1 MTYLQHLPMPP
12 TMRHARC
19 TTPSIRHPAW
29 VATPG
34 ALAAA
39 LLFAL
44 TTSAALGQTAAAE
57 EGQTLSTVTVKASAD
72 ASAQGLSPA
81 YAGGQ
86 VARGGR
92 AGVLGTRDAMET
104 PFSISSY
111 TNELIQDRHARSVGD
126 VLQND
131 PTVRVAR
138 GFGNFQEAY
147 FIRGF
152 ILDSDDTAYN
162 GLYSLLPRQYI
173 ATELFERVEVLRGA
187 SGFLSGASP
196 GGGGIG
202 GSINLLPKRAP
213 NEPLNRVTFGVGS
226 GGQTQVAADI
236 ARRFGP
242 DGSTGIRVNAAS
254 HQGGTAVDDEDARLG
269 LLAVGLDWRS
279 RDVRLSGDIGWQ
291 DHKLQRTRTNVT
303 LGPTVTSVPAAPD
316 NQTNFAQPWS
326 YSNER
331 DTFGTLRGEWDISAS
346 VTAWAA
352 AGARRS
358 EEANSLANLTV
369 SNASTGAATT
379 YRFDNTRKDSVNTG
393 ELGLRGKLQTGSV
406 GHEWVAVASAFNAE
420 KKNAYAM
427 DYANTQAT
435 NLYGPVTSNLPAFS
449 ANAFRGGDLANPL
462 RTGTTRLTSFAV
474 GDTLALMDQR
484 LLLTAGLR
492 HQKIDIGNYA
502 YGTAA
507 LADRYEQSRT
517 SPLLAGVF
525 KLDKRVS
532 LYANYVEGLSQGQ
545 TAPSTA
551 ANRGEMLKPYVAK
564 QKEVGVKVDAGRVGG
579 SLAFFSTDKPRAYL
593 DSNNV
598 FGTNGKDRHQGL
610 ELAVQGEAAKGL
622 RLLGGLTWLRAQQ
635 QATGSAAT
643 DGKRVIG
650 VPQLQANLGAEWDV
664 PGVPGLALDGRVV
677 HTGTSYAN
685 ATNTLRV
692 PGWSRLDVGARY
704 LTEVQGRLVTLR
716 ARIDNL
722 TNRSYWA
729 SAGGYPGQGY
739 LVVGAPRTLSI
750 SASVDF

>member
-1 MTYLQHLPMPP
+1 
-12 TMRHARC
+12 MRNPHSPRRPAL
-19 TTPSIRHPAW
+19 TPA
-29 VATPG
+29 

-39 LLFAL
+39 LLFTLGAPAAWAQA
-44 TTSAALGQTAAAE
+44 TTSATEPDGK
-57 EGQTLSTVTVKASAD
+57 TLSTVTVNASAD

-81 YAGGQ
+81 YPGGQ

-92 AGVLGTRDAMET
+92 AGILGTKDAMDT
-104 PFSISSY
+104 PFSITSY

-138 GFGNFQEAY
+138 GFGNFQEAF

-187 SGFLSGASP
+187 SAFLNGASP
-196 GGGGIG
+196 NGGGLG

-213 NEPLNRVTFGVGS
+213 NEPLNRVTFGVAS

-242 DGSTGIRVNAAS
+242 DGNTGIRVNAAARN
-254 HQGGTAVDDEDARLG
+254 GGTAVDHEDVQLG

-291 DHKLQRTRTNVT
+291 DHKLKNTRTNVT
-303 LGPTVTSVPAAPD
+303 LGSAVTTVPSVPD

-331 DTFGTLRGEWDISAS
+331 DVFGTLRGEWDLSPS
-346 VTAWAA
+346 TTAWAA
-352 AGARRS
+352 AGARRG

-369 SNASTGAATT
+369 TNAAGGAATT

-406 GHEWVAVASAFNAE
+406 GHEWVAVASHYDFE

-427 DYANTQAT
+427 DWRNTHAT
-435 NLYGPVTSNLPAFS
+435 NLYNPIATSLPGFS
-449 ANAFRGGDLANPL
+449 ANTLFGGDLANPL
-462 RTGTTRLTSFAV
+462 RTGSTRLTSFAL
-474 GDTLALMDQR
+474 GDTMAFMDNR
-484 LLLTAGLR
+484 LLFTVGLR
-492 HQKIDIGNYA
+492 HQKMEIANYD
-502 YGTAA
+502 YGTG
-507 LADRYEQSRT
+507 LQTDRYDQSRT
-517 SPLLAGVF
+517 SPLLAAVYKVNKGLSV
-525 KLDKRVS
+525 
-532 LYANYVEGLSQGQ
+532 YANYVEGLSQGQ

-551 ANRGEMLKPYVAK
+551 TNRGEMLAPYVSK
-564 QKEVGVKVDAGRVGG
+564 QKEVGIKFDAGRVGG
-579 SLAFFSTDKPRAYL
+579 SVALFSTTKPRAFL
-593 DSNNV
+593 NAANLFS
-598 FGTNGKDRHQGL
+598 TSGKDRHQGI
-610 ELAVQGEAAKGL
+610 ELAVQGEATQGL
-622 RLLGGLTWLRAQQ
+622 RLLGGLTWLDAKQLT
-635 QATGSAAT
+635 TGAAAT
-643 DGKRVIG
+643 DGQRVIG
-650 VPQLQANLGAEWDV
+650 VPKLQANLGAEWDV
-664 PGVPGLALDGRVV
+664 PGVPGLAVDGRWV
-677 HTGTSYAN
+677 HTGASYAN

-692 PGWSRLDVGARY
+692 PGWNRLDVGARY
-704 LTEVQGRLVTLR
+704 MTEVQGKLVTLR

-722 TNRSYWA
+722 TNRNHWA
-729 SAGGYPGQGY
+729 SVGGYPGSGY
-739 LVVGAPRTLSI
+739 LVVGAPRTLSL
-750 SASVDF
+750 SVSVDF

>member
-1 MTYLQHLPMPP
+1 
-12 TMRHARC
+12 MRNPHSPRRPAL
-19 TTPSIRHPAW
+19 TPA
-29 VATPG
+29 

-39 LLFAL
+39 LLFTLGAP
-44 TTSAALGQTAAAE
+44 AAWAQATASGTE
-57 EGQTLSTVTVKASAD
+57 PDGKTLSTVTVNASAD

-81 YAGGQ
+81 YPGGQ

-92 AGVLGTRDAMET
+92 AGILGTKDAMDT
-104 PFSISSY
+104 PFSITSY

-138 GFGNFQEAY
+138 GFGNFQEAF

-187 SGFLSGASP
+187 SAFLNGASP
-196 GGGGIG
+196 NGGGLG

-213 NEPLNRVTFGVGS
+213 NEPLNRVTFGVAS

-242 DGSTGIRVNAAS
+242 DGNTGIRVNAAARN
-254 HQGGTAVDDEDARLG
+254 GGTAVDHEDVQLG

-291 DHKLQRTRTNVT
+291 DHKLKNTRTNVT
-303 LGPTVTSVPAAPD
+303 LGSAVTTVPSVPD

-331 DTFGTLRGEWDISAS
+331 DVFGTLRGEWDLSPS
-346 VTAWAA
+346 TTAWAA
-352 AGARRS
+352 AGARRG

-369 SNASTGAATT
+369 TNAASGAATT

-406 GHEWVAVASAFNAE
+406 GHEWVAVASHYDFE

-427 DYANTQAT
+427 DWRNTHAT
-435 NLYGPVTSNLPAFS
+435 NLYNPIATNLPGFS
-449 ANAFRGGDLANPL
+449 ANTLFGGDLANPL
-462 RTGTTRLTSFAV
+462 RTGSTRLSSFAL
-474 GDTLALMDQR
+474 GDTMAFMDNR
-484 LLLTAGLR
+484 LLFTVGLR
-492 HQKIDIGNYA
+492 HQKMEIANYD
-502 YGTAA
+502 YGTG
-507 LADRYEQSRT
+507 LQTDRYDQSRT
-517 SPLLAGVF
+517 SPLLAAVYKVNKGLSV
-525 KLDKRVS
+525 
-532 LYANYVEGLSQGQ
+532 YANYVEGLSQGQ

-551 ANRGEMLKPYVAK
+551 TNRGEMLAPYVSK
-564 QKEVGVKVDAGRVGG
+564 QKEVGIKFDAGRVGG
-579 SLAFFSTDKPRAYL
+579 SVALFSTTKPRAFL
-593 DSNNV
+593 NAANLFS
-598 FGTNGKDRHQGL
+598 TSGKDRHQGI
-610 ELAVQGEAAKGL
+610 ELAVQGEATKGL
-622 RLLGGLTWLRAQQ
+622 RLLGGLTWLDAKQLT
-635 QATGSAAT
+635 TGAAAT
-643 DGKRVIG
+643 DGQRVIG
-650 VPQLQANLGAEWDV
+650 VPKLQANLGAEWDV
-664 PGVPGLALDGRVV
+664 PGVPGLAVDGRWV
-677 HTGTSYAN
+677 HTGASYAN

-692 PGWSRLDVGARY
+692 PGWNRLDVGARY
-704 LTEVQGRLVTLR
+704 MTEVQGKLVTLR

-722 TNRSYWA
+722 TNRNYWA
-729 SAGGYPGQGY
+729 SVGGYPGSGY
-739 LVVGAPRTLSI
+739 LVVGAPRTLSL
-750 SASVDF
+750 SVSVDF

>member
-1 MTYLQHLPMPP
+1 
-12 TMRHARC
+12 MRNSHSPRRPAL
-19 TTPSIRHPAW
+19 TPA
-29 VATPG
+29 

-39 LLFAL
+39 LLFTLGAP
-44 TTSAALGQTAAAE
+44 AAWAQATASGTE
-57 EGQTLSTVTVKASAD
+57 PDGKTLSTVTVNASAD

-81 YAGGQ
+81 YPGGQ

-92 AGVLGTRDAMET
+92 AGILGTKDAMDT
-104 PFSISSY
+104 PFSITSY

-138 GFGNFQEAY
+138 GFGNFQEAF

-187 SGFLSGASP
+187 SAFLNGASP
-196 GGGGIG
+196 NGGGLG

-213 NEPLNRVTFGVGS
+213 NEPLNRVTFGVAS

-242 DGSTGIRVNAAS
+242 DGNTGIRVNAAGRN
-254 HQGGTAVDDEDARLG
+254 GGTAVDHEDVQLG

-291 DHKLQRTRTNVT
+291 DHKLKNTRTNVT
-303 LGPTVTSVPAAPD
+303 LGSAVTTVPSVPD

-331 DTFGTLRGEWDISAS
+331 DVFGTLRGEWDLSPS
-346 VTAWAA
+346 TTAWAA
-352 AGARRS
+352 AGARRG

-369 SNASTGAATT
+369 TNAASGAATT

-406 GHEWVAVASAFNAE
+406 GHEWVAVASHYVFE

-427 DYANTQAT
+427 DWRNTHAT
-435 NLYGPVTSNLPAFS
+435 NLYNPIATNLPGFS
-449 ANAFRGGDLANPL
+449 ANTLFGGDLANPL
-462 RTGTTRLTSFAV
+462 RTGSTRLSSFAL
-474 GDTLALMDQR
+474 GDTMAFMDNR
-484 LLLTAGLR
+484 LLFTVGLR
-492 HQKIDIGNYA
+492 HQKMEIANYD
-502 YGTAA
+502 YGTG
-507 LADRYEQSRT
+507 LQTDRYDQSRT
-517 SPLLAGVF
+517 SPLLAAVYKVNKGLSV
-525 KLDKRVS
+525 
-532 LYANYVEGLSQGQ
+532 YANYVEGLSQGQ

-551 ANRGEMLKPYVAK
+551 TNRGEMLAPYVSK
-564 QKEVGVKVDAGRVGG
+564 QKEVGIKFDAGRVGG
-579 SLAFFSTDKPRAYL
+579 SVALFSTTKPRAFL
-593 DSNNV
+593 NTANLFS
-598 FGTNGKDRHQGL
+598 TSGKDRHQGI
-610 ELAVQGEAAKGL
+610 ELAVQGEATKGL
-622 RLLGGLTWLRAQQ
+622 RLLGGLTWLDAKQLT
-635 QATGSAAT
+635 TGAAAT
-643 DGKRVIG
+643 DGQRVIG
-650 VPQLQANLGAEWDV
+650 VPKLQANLGAEWDV
-664 PGVPGLALDGRVV
+664 PGVPGLAVDGRWV
-677 HTGTSYAN
+677 HTGASYAN

-692 PGWSRLDVGARY
+692 PGWNRLDVGARY
-704 LTEVQGRLVTLR
+704 MTEVQGKLVTLR

-722 TNRSYWA
+722 TNRNYWA
-729 SAGGYPGQGY
+729 SVGGYPGSGY
-739 LVVGAPRTLSI
+739 LVVGAPRTLSL
-750 SASVDF
+750 SVSVDF

>member
-1 MTYLQHLPMPP
+1 
-12 TMRHARC
+12 MRNSHSPRRPAL
-19 TTPSIRHPAW
+19 TPA
-29 VATPG
+29 

-39 LLFAL
+39 LLFTLGAP
-44 TTSAALGQTAAAE
+44 AAWAQATASGTE
-57 EGQTLSTVTVKASAD
+57 PDGKTLSTVTVNASAD

-81 YAGGQ
+81 YPGGQ

-92 AGVLGTRDAMET
+92 AGILGTKDAMDT
-104 PFSISSY
+104 PFSITSY

-138 GFGNFQEAY
+138 GFGNFQEAF

-187 SGFLSGASP
+187 SAFLNGASP
-196 GGGGIG
+196 NGGGLG

-213 NEPLNRVTFGVGS
+213 NEPLNRVTFGVAS

-242 DGSTGIRVNAAS
+242 DGNTGIRVNAAGRN
-254 HQGGTAVDDEDARLG
+254 GGTAVDHEDVQLG

-291 DHKLQRTRTNVT
+291 DHKLKNTRTNVT
-303 LGPTVTSVPAAPD
+303 LGSAVTTVPSVPD

-331 DTFGTLRGEWDISAS
+331 DVFGTLRGEWDLSPS
-346 VTAWAA
+346 TTAWAA
-352 AGARRS
+352 AGARRG

-369 SNASTGAATT
+369 TNAASGAATT

-406 GHEWVAVASAFNAE
+406 GHEWVAVASHYDFE

-427 DYANTQAT
+427 DWRNTHAT
-435 NLYGPVTSNLPAFS
+435 NLYNPIATNLPGFS
-449 ANAFRGGDLANPL
+449 ANTLFGGDLANPL
-462 RTGTTRLTSFAV
+462 RTGSTRLSSFAL
-474 GDTLALMDQR
+474 GDTMAFMDNR
-484 LLLTAGLR
+484 LLFTVGLR
-492 HQKIDIGNYA
+492 HQKMEIANYD
-502 YGTAA
+502 YGTG
-507 LADRYEQSRT
+507 LQTDRYDQSRT
-517 SPLLAGVF
+517 SPLLAAVYKVNKGLSV
-525 KLDKRVS
+525 
-532 LYANYVEGLSQGQ
+532 YANYVEGLSQGQ

-551 ANRGEMLKPYVAK
+551 TNRGEMLAPYVSK
-564 QKEVGVKVDAGRVGG
+564 QKEVGIKFDAGRVGG
-579 SLAFFSTDKPRAYL
+579 SVALFSTTKPRAFL
-593 DSNNV
+593 NTANLFS
-598 FGTNGKDRHQGL
+598 TSGKDRHQGI
-610 ELAVQGEAAKGL
+610 ELAVQGEATKGL
-622 RLLGGLTWLRAQQ
+622 RLLGGLTWLDAKQLT
-635 QATGSAAT
+635 TGAAAT
-643 DGKRVIG
+643 DGQRVIG
-650 VPQLQANLGAEWDV
+650 VPKLQANLGAEWDV
-664 PGVPGLALDGRVV
+664 PGVPGLAVDGRWA
-677 HTGTSYAN
+677 HTGASYAN

-692 PGWSRLDVGARY
+692 PGWNRLDVGARY
-704 LTEVQGRLVTLR
+704 MTEVQGKLVTLR

-722 TNRSYWA
+722 TNRNYWA
-729 SAGGYPGQGY
+729 SVGGYPGSGY
-739 LVVGAPRTLSI
+739 LVVGAPRTLSL
-750 SASVDF
+750 SVSVDF

>member
-1 MTYLQHLPMPP
+1 MRNSHSPRRP
-12 TMRHARC
+12 TL
-19 TTPSIRHPAW
+19 TPA
-29 VATPG
+29 

-39 LLFAL
+39 LLFTLGAP
-44 TTSAALGQTAAAE
+44 AAWAQATASGTE
-57 EGQTLSTVTVKASAD
+57 PDGKTLSTVTVNASAD

-81 YAGGQ
+81 YPGGQ

-92 AGVLGTRDAMET
+92 AGILGTKDAMDT
-104 PFSISSY
+104 PFSITSY

-138 GFGNFQEAY
+138 GFGNFQEAF

-187 SGFLSGASP
+187 SAFLNGASP
-196 GGGGIG
+196 NGGGLG

-213 NEPLNRVTFGVGS
+213 NEPLSRVTFGVAS

-242 DGSTGIRVNAAS
+242 DGNTGIRVNAAGRN
-254 HQGGTAVDDEDARLG
+254 GGTAVDHEDVQLG

-291 DHKLQRTRTNVT
+291 DHKLKNTRTNVT
-303 LGPTVTSVPAAPD
+303 LGSAVTTVPSVPD

-331 DTFGTLRGEWDISAS
+331 DVFGTLRGEWDLSPS
-346 VTAWAA
+346 TTAWAA
-352 AGARRS
+352 AGARRG

-369 SNASTGAATT
+369 TNAASGAATT

-406 GHEWVAVASAFNAE
+406 GHEWVAVASHYDFE

-427 DYANTQAT
+427 DWRNTHAT
-435 NLYGPVTSNLPAFS
+435 NLYNPIATNLPGFS
-449 ANAFRGGDLANPL
+449 ANTLFGGDLANPL
-462 RTGTTRLTSFAV
+462 RTGSTRLSSFAL
-474 GDTLALMDQR
+474 GDTMAFMDNR
-484 LLLTAGLR
+484 MLFTVGLR
-492 HQKIDIGNYA
+492 HQKMEIANYD
-502 YGTAA
+502 YGTG
-507 LADRYEQSRT
+507 LQTDRYDQSRT
-517 SPLLAGVF
+517 SPLLAAVYKVNKGLSV
-525 KLDKRVS
+525 
-532 LYANYVEGLSQGQ
+532 YANYVEGLSQGQ

-551 ANRGEMLKPYVAK
+551 TNRGEMLAPYVSK
-564 QKEVGVKVDAGRVGG
+564 QKEVGVKFDAGRVGG
-579 SLAFFSTDKPRAYL
+579 SVALFSTTKPRAFL
-593 DSNNV
+593 NTANLFS
-598 FGTNGKDRHQGL
+598 TSGKDRHQGV
-610 ELAVQGEAAKGL
+610 ELAVQGEATKGL
-622 RLLGGLTWLRAQQ
+622 RLLGGLTWLDAKQLT
-635 QATGSAAT
+635 TGAAAT
-643 DGKRVIG
+643 DGQRVIG
-650 VPQLQANLGAEWDV
+650 VPKLQANLGAEWDV
-664 PGVPGLALDGRVV
+664 PGVPGLAVDGRWV
-677 HTGTSYAN
+677 HTGASYAN

-692 PGWSRLDVGARY
+692 PGWNRLDVGARY
-704 LTEVQGRLVTLR
+704 MTEVQGKLVTLR

-722 TNRSYWA
+722 TNRNYWA
-729 SAGGYPGQGY
+729 SVGGYPGSGY
-739 LVVGAPRTLSI
+739 LVVGAPRTLSL
-750 SASVDF
+750 SVSVDF

>member
-1 MTYLQHLPMPP
+1 MRNSHSPRRP
-12 TMRHARC
+12 TL
-19 TTPSIRHPAW
+19 TPA
-29 VATPG
+29 

-39 LLFAL
+39 LLFTL
-44 TTSAALGQTAAAE
+44 AAPAAWAQATASGTE
-57 EGQTLSTVTVKASAD
+57 PDGKTLSTVTVNASAD

-81 YAGGQ
+81 YPGGQ

-92 AGVLGTRDAMET
+92 AGILGTKDAMDT
-104 PFSISSY
+104 PFSITSY

-138 GFGNFQEAY
+138 GFGNFQEAF

-187 SGFLSGASP
+187 SAFLNGASP
-196 GGGGIG
+196 NGGGLG

-213 NEPLNRVTFGVGS
+213 NEPLNRVTFGVAS

-242 DGSTGIRVNAAS
+242 DGNTGIRVNAAARN
-254 HQGGTAVDDEDARLG
+254 GGTSVDHEDVQLG

-291 DHKLQRTRTNVT
+291 DHKLKNTRTNVT
-303 LGPTVTSVPAAPD
+303 LGSAVTTVPSVPD

-331 DTFGTLRGEWDISAS
+331 DVFGTLRGEWDLSPS
-346 VTAWAA
+346 TTAWAA
-352 AGARRS
+352 AGARRG

-369 SNASTGAATT
+369 TNAASGAATT

-406 GHEWVAVASAFNAE
+406 GHEWVAVASHYDFE

-427 DYANTQAT
+427 DWRNTHAT
-435 NLYGPVTSNLPAFS
+435 NLYNPIATNLPGFS
-449 ANAFRGGDLANPL
+449 ANTLFGGDLANPL
-462 RTGTTRLTSFAV
+462 RTGSTRLSSFAL
-474 GDTLALMDQR
+474 GDTMAFMDNR
-484 LLLTAGLR
+484 LLFTVGLR
-492 HQKIDIGNYA
+492 HQKMEIANYD
-502 YGTAA
+502 YGTG
-507 LADRYEQSRT
+507 LQTDRYDQSRT
-517 SPLLAGVF
+517 SPLLAAVYKVNKGLSV
-525 KLDKRVS
+525 
-532 LYANYVEGLSQGQ
+532 YANYVEGLSQGQ

-551 ANRGEMLKPYVAK
+551 TNRGEMLAPYVSK
-564 QKEVGVKVDAGRVGG
+564 QKEVGIKFDAGRVGG
-579 SLAFFSTDKPRAYL
+579 SVALFSTTKPRAFL
-593 DSNNV
+593 NTANLFS
-598 FGTNGKDRHQGL
+598 TSGKDSHQGI
-610 ELAVQGEAAKGL
+610 ELAVQGEATKGL
-622 RLLGGLTWLRAQQ
+622 RLLGGLTWLDAKQLT
-635 QATGSAAT
+635 TGAAAT
-643 DGKRVIG
+643 DGQRVIG
-650 VPQLQANLGAEWDV
+650 VPKLQANLGAEWDV
-664 PGVPGLALDGRVV
+664 PGVPGLAVDGRWV
-677 HTGTSYAN
+677 HTGASYAN

-692 PGWSRLDVGARY
+692 PGWNRLDVGARY
-704 LTEVQGRLVTLR
+704 MTEVQGKLVTLR

-722 TNRSYWA
+722 TNRNYWA
-729 SAGGYPGQGY
+729 SVGGYPGSGY
-739 LVVGAPRTLSI
+739 LVVGAPRTLSL
-750 SASVDF
+750 SVSVDF

>member
-1 MTYLQHLPMPP
+1 
-12 TMRHARC
+12 MRNSHSPRRPAL
-19 TTPSIRHPAW
+19 TPA
-29 VATPG
+29 

-39 LLFAL
+39 LLFTLGAP
-44 TTSAALGQTAAAE
+44 AAWAQATASGTE
-57 EGQTLSTVTVKASAD
+57 PDGKTLSTVTVNASAD

-81 YAGGQ
+81 YPGGQ

-92 AGVLGTRDAMET
+92 AGILGTKDAMDT
-104 PFSISSY
+104 PFSITSY

-138 GFGNFQEAY
+138 GFGNFQEAF

-187 SGFLSGASP
+187 SAFLNGASP
-196 GGGGIG
+196 NGGGLG

-213 NEPLNRVTFGVGS
+213 NEPLNRVTFGVAS

-242 DGSTGIRVNAAS
+242 DGNTGIRVNAAGRN
-254 HQGGTAVDDEDARLG
+254 GGTAVDHEDVQLG

-291 DHKLQRTRTNVT
+291 DHKLKNTRTNVT
-303 LGPTVTSVPAAPD
+303 LGSAVTTVPSVPD

-331 DTFGTLRGEWDISAS
+331 DVFGTLRGEWDLSPS
-346 VTAWAA
+346 TTAWAA
-352 AGARRS
+352 AGARRG

-369 SNASTGAATT
+369 TNAASGAATT

-406 GHEWVAVASAFNAE
+406 GHEWVAVASHYDFE

-427 DYANTQAT
+427 DWRNTHAT
-435 NLYGPVTSNLPAFS
+435 NLYNPIATNLPGFS
-449 ANAFRGGDLANPL
+449 ANTLFGGDLANPL
-462 RTGTTRLTSFAV
+462 RTGSTRLSSFAL
-474 GDTLALMDQR
+474 GDTMAFMDNR
-484 LLLTAGLR
+484 MLFTVGLR
-492 HQKIDIGNYA
+492 HQKMEIANYD
-502 YGTAA
+502 YGTG
-507 LADRYEQSRT
+507 LQTDRYDQSRT
-517 SPLLAGVF
+517 SPLLAAVYKVNKGLSV
-525 KLDKRVS
+525 
-532 LYANYVEGLSQGQ
+532 YANYVEGLSQGQ

-551 ANRGEMLKPYVAK
+551 TNRGEMLAPYVSK
-564 QKEVGVKVDAGRVGG
+564 QKEVGVKFDAGRVGG
-579 SLAFFSTDKPRAYL
+579 SVALFSTTKPRAFL
-593 DSNNV
+593 NTANLFS
-598 FGTNGKDRHQGL
+598 TSGKDRHQGI
-610 ELAVQGEAAKGL
+610 ELAVQGEATQGL
-622 RLLGGLTWLRAQQ
+622 RLLGGLTWLDAKQLT
-635 QATGSAAT
+635 TGAAAT
-643 DGKRVIG
+643 DGQRVIG
-650 VPQLQANLGAEWDV
+650 VPKLQANLGAEWDV
-664 PGVPGLALDGRVV
+664 PGVPGLAVDGRWV
-677 HTGTSYAN
+677 HTGASYAN

-692 PGWSRLDVGARY
+692 PGWNRLDVGARY
-704 LTEVQGRLVTLR
+704 MTEVQGKLVTLR

-722 TNRSYWA
+722 TNRNYWA
-729 SAGGYPGQGY
+729 SVGGYPGSGY
-739 LVVGAPRTLSI
+739 LVVGAPRTLSL
-750 SASVDF
+750 SVSVDF

>member
-1 MTYLQHLPMPP
+1 MHFFTPLGHSFMHSQRRPALQP
-12 TMRHARC
+12 T
-19 TTPSIRHPAW
+19 
-29 VATPG
+29 

-39 LLFAL
+39 LACLL
-44 TTSAALGQTAAAE
+44 TVSAAHAQDTADKA
-57 EGQTLSTVTVKASAD
+57 LSTVTVNASAD

-81 YAGGQ
+81 YPGGQ
-86 VARGGR
+86 VARGAR
-92 AGVLGTRDAMET
+92 AGILGTRDAMDT
-104 PFSISSY
+104 PFSAISY
-111 TNELIQDRHARSVGD
+111 TNELILDRHARSVGD

-138 GFGNFQEAY
+138 GFGNFQESY

-152 ILDSDDTAYN
+152 LLDSDDTAYN

-187 SGFLSGASP
+187 SAFLNGASP
-196 GGGGIG
+196 AGGGIG

-213 NEPLNRVTFGVGS
+213 NDPLNRVSFGVGS
-226 GGQTQVAADI
+226 GGSTQLAADI

-242 DGSTGIRVNAAS
+242 DGNTGVRLNAAT
-254 HQGGTAVDDEDARLG
+254 HNGGTAINDEDAKLG

-291 DHKLQRTRTNVT
+291 DHKLKRTRTNVT
-303 LGPTVTSVPAAPD
+303 LGANVTSVPAVPD
-316 NQTNFAQPWS
+316 NQANYAQPWS

-331 DTFGTLRGEWDISAS
+331 DTFGTFRGEWDITPD

-369 SNASTGAATT
+369 NNGSTGAATT
-379 YRFDNTRKDSVNTG
+379 YRFDNTREDSVNTG
-393 ELGLRGKLQTGSV
+393 ELGVRGKLLTAGV
-406 GHEWVAVASAFNAE
+406 GHEWVATASVYDFE

-427 DYANTQAT
+427 DWGNTQAT
-435 NLYGPVTSNLPAFS
+435 NLYGPVSTNLPAFS
-449 ANAFRGGDLANPL
+449 AGTLYGGDLANPL

-474 GDTLALMDQR
+474 GDTLTLLDKR

-492 HQKIDIGNYA
+492 HQKINIANYLYA
-502 YGTAA
+502 NSA
-507 LADRYEQSRT
+507 LTDRYEQSRT
-517 SPLLAGVF
+517 SPLLAAVY
-525 KLDKRVS
+525 KLDKSVS

-551 ANRGEMLKPYVAK
+551 TNRGEMLKPYVAK
-564 QKEVGVKVDAGRVGG
+564 QKEVGVKYDAGRVGG

-593 DSNNV
+593 DANNL

-610 ELAVQGEAAKGL
+610 ELAVQGEATKGL
-622 RLLGGLTWLRAQQ
+622 RLLGGLTWLDAKQQ
-635 QATGSAAT
+635 TTGSATT

-650 VPQLQANLGAEWDV
+650 VPEVQANIGAEWDV
-664 PGVPGLALDGRVV
+664 PGVRGLAVDGRLV
-677 HTGTSYAN
+677 HTGSSYAN
-685 ATNTLRV
+685 ATNTLKV
-692 PGWSRLDVGARY
+692 GGWNRLDLGVRY
-704 LTEVQGRLVTLR
+704 LTEMQGKLVTLR
-716 ARIDNL
+716 LRIDNVADK
-722 TNRSYWA
+722 NYWA
-729 SAGGYPGQGY
+729 SVGGYPGSGY
-739 LVVGAPRTLSI
+739 LTVSAPRTVSL

>member
-1 MTYLQHLPMPP
+1 
-12 TMRHARC
+12 MRNPHSPR
-19 TTPSIRHPAW
+19 RPALTS
-29 VATPG
+29 A

-39 LLFAL
+39 LLFTL
-44 TTSAALGQTAAAE
+44 SAPTAWAQATASGTE
-57 EGQTLSTVTVKASAD
+57 PDGKTLSTVTVNASAD

-81 YAGGQ
+81 YPGGQ

-92 AGVLGTRDAMET
+92 AGILGTKDAMDT
-104 PFSISSY
+104 PFSITSY

-138 GFGNFQEAY
+138 GFGNFQEAF

-187 SGFLSGASP
+187 SAFLNGASP
-196 GGGGIG
+196 NGGGLG

-213 NEPLNRVTFGVGS
+213 NEPLNRVTFGVAS
-226 GGQTQVAADI
+226 GGQTQIAADI

-242 DGSTGIRVNAAS
+242 DGNTGIRVNAAARN
-254 HQGGTAVDDEDARLG
+254 GGTAVDGEDVQLG

-291 DHKLQRTRTNVT
+291 DHQLKNTRTNVT
-303 LGPTVTSVPAAPD
+303 LGAAVTAVPGAPD
-316 NQTNFAQPWS
+316 NQANFAQPWS

-331 DTFGTLRGEWDISAS
+331 DTFGTLRGEWDLSPTT
-346 VTAWAA
+346 TAWAA
-352 AGARRS
+352 AGARRG

-369 SNASTGAATT
+369 TNAASGAATT

-406 GHEWVAVASAFNAE
+406 GHEWVAVASHFSAD

-427 DYANTQAT
+427 DWRNTQAT
-435 NLYGPVTSNLPAFS
+435 NLYNPVATGLPAFS
-449 ANAFRGGDLANPL
+449 ADTLFGGDLAHPQ
-462 RTGTTRLTSFAV
+462 RTGSTRLTSFAL
-474 GDTLALMDQR
+474 GDTVQLLDSR

-492 HQKIDIGNYA
+492 HQKIEIANYA
-502 YGTAA
+502 YGTAVQT
-507 LADRYEQSRT
+507 DRYDQSRT
-517 SPLLAGVF
+517 SPLLAAIYKV
-525 KLDKRVS
+525 DKGLSV
-532 LYANYVEGLSQGQ
+532 YANYVEGLSQGQ

-551 ANRGEMLKPYVAK
+551 ANRGEMLAPYVSK
-564 QKEVGVKVDAGRVGG
+564 QKEVGVKFDAGRVGG
-579 SLAFFSTDKPRAYL
+579 SVALFSTTKPRAFL
-593 DSNNV
+593 SAANL
-598 FGTNGKDRHQGL
+598 FSTSGKDRHQGV
-610 ELAVQGEAAKGL
+610 ELALQGEATKGL
-622 RLLGGLTWLRAQQ
+622 RVLGGLTWLDAKQLT
-635 QATGSAAT
+635 TGAAAT
-643 DGKRVIG
+643 DGQRVIG
-650 VPQLQANLGAEWDV
+650 VPKLQANLGAEWDV
-664 PGVPGLALDGRVV
+664 PGVPGLAVDGRWV
-677 HTGTSYAN
+677 HTGASYAN

-692 PGWSRLDVGARY
+692 PGWNRLDVGARY

-722 TNRSYWA
+722 TNRNHWA
-729 SAGGYPGQGY
+729 SVGGYPGSGY
-739 LVVGAPRTLSI
+739 LVVGAPRTLSL
-750 SASVDF
+750 SVGVDF

>member
-1 MTYLQHLPMPP
+1 
-12 TMRHARC
+12 MRNSHSPRRPAL
-19 TTPSIRHPAW
+19 TPA
-29 VATPG
+29 

-39 LLFAL
+39 LLFTL
-44 TTSAALGQTAAAE
+44 AAPAAWAQATASGTE
-57 EGQTLSTVTVKASAD
+57 PDGKTLSTVTVNASAD

-81 YAGGQ
+81 YPGGQ

-92 AGVLGTRDAMET
+92 AGILGTKDAMDT
-104 PFSISSY
+104 PFSITSY

-138 GFGNFQEAY
+138 GFGNFQEAF

-187 SGFLSGASP
+187 SAFLNGASP
-196 GGGGIG
+196 NGGGLG

-213 NEPLNRVTFGVGS
+213 NEPLNRVTFGVAS

-242 DGSTGIRVNAAS
+242 DGNTGIRVNAAARN
-254 HQGGTAVDDEDARLG
+254 GGTAVDHEDVQLG

-291 DHKLQRTRTNVT
+291 DHKLKNTRTNVT
-303 LGPTVTSVPAAPD
+303 LGSAVTTVPGVPD

-331 DTFGTLRGEWDISAS
+331 DVFGTLRGEWDLSPS
-346 VTAWAA
+346 TTAWAA
-352 AGARRS
+352 AGARRG

-369 SNASTGAATT
+369 TNAASGAATT

-406 GHEWVAVASAFNAE
+406 GHEWVAVASHYDFE

-427 DYANTQAT
+427 DWRNTHAT
-435 NLYGPVTSNLPAFS
+435 NLYNPIATSLPGFS
-449 ANAFRGGDLANPL
+449 ANTLFGGDLANPL
-462 RTGTTRLTSFAV
+462 RTGSTRLTSFAL
-474 GDTLALMDQR
+474 GDTMAFMDNR
-484 LLLTAGLR
+484 LLFTVGLR
-492 HQKIDIGNYA
+492 HQKMEIANYD
-502 YGTAA
+502 YGTG
-507 LADRYEQSRT
+507 LQTDRYDQSRT
-517 SPLLAGVF
+517 SPLLAAVYKVNKGLSV
-525 KLDKRVS
+525 
-532 LYANYVEGLSQGQ
+532 YANYVEGLSQGQ

-551 ANRGEMLKPYVAK
+551 TNRGEMLAPYVSK
-564 QKEVGVKVDAGRVGG
+564 QKEVGIKFDAGRVGG
-579 SLAFFSTDKPRAYL
+579 SVALFSTTKPRAFL
-593 DSNNV
+593 NAANLFS
-598 FGTNGKDRHQGL
+598 TSGKDRHQGI
-610 ELAVQGEAAKGL
+610 ELAVQGEATKGL
-622 RLLGGLTWLRAQQ
+622 RLLGGLTWLDAKQLT
-635 QATGSAAT
+635 TGAPAT
-643 DGKRVIG
+643 DGQRVIG
-650 VPQLQANLGAEWDV
+650 VPKLQANLGAEWDV
-664 PGVPGLALDGRVV
+664 PGVPGLAVDGRWV
-677 HTGTSYAN
+677 HTGASYAN

-692 PGWSRLDVGARY
+692 PGWNRLDVGARY
-704 LTEVQGRLVTLR
+704 MTEVQGKLVTLR

-722 TNRSYWA
+722 TNRNYWA
-729 SAGGYPGQGY
+729 SVGGYPGSGY
-739 LVVGAPRTLSI
+739 LVVGAPRTLSL
-750 SASVDF
+750 SVSVDF

>member
-1 MTYLQHLPMPP
+1 
-12 TMRHARC
+12 MRNPHSPRRPAL
-19 TTPSIRHPAW
+19 TPA
-29 VATPG
+29 

-39 LLFAL
+39 LLFTLGAP
-44 TTSAALGQTAAAE
+44 AAWAQATASGTE
-57 EGQTLSTVTVKASAD
+57 PDGKTLSTVTVNASAD

-81 YAGGQ
+81 YPGGQ

-92 AGVLGTRDAMET
+92 AGILGTKDAMDT
-104 PFSISSY
+104 PFSITSY

-138 GFGNFQEAY
+138 GFGNFQEAF

-187 SGFLSGASP
+187 SAFLNGASP
-196 GGGGIG
+196 NGGGLG

-213 NEPLNRVTFGVGS
+213 NEPLNRVTFGVAS

-242 DGSTGIRVNAAS
+242 DGNTGIRVNAAARN
-254 HQGGTAVDDEDARLG
+254 GGTAVDHEDLQLG

-291 DHKLQRTRTNVT
+291 DHKLKNTRTNVT
-303 LGPTVTSVPAAPD
+303 LGSAVTTVPSVPD

-331 DTFGTLRGEWDISAS
+331 DVFGTLRGEWDLSPS
-346 VTAWAA
+346 TTAWAA
-352 AGARRS
+352 AGARRG

-369 SNASTGAATT
+369 TNAASGAATT

-406 GHEWVAVASAFNAE
+406 GHEWVAVASHYDFE

-427 DYANTQAT
+427 DWRNTHAT
-435 NLYGPVTSNLPAFS
+435 NLYNPIATNLPGFS
-449 ANAFRGGDLANPL
+449 ANTLFGGDLANPL
-462 RTGTTRLTSFAV
+462 RTGSTRLTSAAL
-474 GDTLALMDQR
+474 GDTMAFMDNR
-484 LLLTAGLR
+484 MLFTVGLR
-492 HQKIDIGNYA
+492 HQKMETANYD
-502 YGTAA
+502 YGTG
-507 LADRYEQSRT
+507 LQTDRYDQSRT
-517 SPLLAGVF
+517 SPLLAAVYKVNKGLSV
-525 KLDKRVS
+525 
-532 LYANYVEGLSQGQ
+532 YANYVEGLSQGQ

-551 ANRGEMLKPYVAK
+551 TNRGEMLAPYVSK
-564 QKEVGVKVDAGRVGG
+564 QKEVGIKFDAGRVGG
-579 SLAFFSTDKPRAYL
+579 SVALFSTTKPRAFVNAANL
-593 DSNNV
+593 FS
-598 FGTNGKDRHQGL
+598 TSGKDRHQGI
-610 ELAVQGEAAKGL
+610 ELAVQGEATKGL
-622 RLLGGLTWLRAQQ
+622 RLLGGLTWLDAKQLT
-635 QATGSAAT
+635 TGAAAT
-643 DGKRVIG
+643 DGQRVIG
-650 VPQLQANLGAEWDV
+650 VPKLQANLGAEWDV
-664 PGVPGLALDGRVV
+664 PGVPGLAVDGRWV
-677 HTGTSYAN
+677 HTGASYAN

-692 PGWSRLDVGARY
+692 PGWNRLDVGARY
-704 LTEVQGRLVTLR
+704 MTEVQGKLVTLR

-722 TNRSYWA
+722 TNRNYWA
-729 SAGGYPGQGY
+729 SVGGYPGAGY
-739 LVVGAPRTLSI
+739 LVVGAPRTLSL
-750 SASVDF
+750 SVSVDF

>member
-1 MTYLQHLPMPP
+1 
-12 TMRHARC
+12 MRNSHSPRRPAL
-19 TTPSIRHPAW
+19 TPA
-29 VATPG
+29 

-39 LLFAL
+39 LLFTLGAPAAWAQA
-44 TTSAALGQTAAAE
+44 TASATEPDGK
-57 EGQTLSTVTVKASAD
+57 TLSTVTVNASAD

-81 YAGGQ
+81 YPGGQ

-92 AGVLGTRDAMET
+92 AGILGTKDAMDT
-104 PFSISSY
+104 PFSITSY

-138 GFGNFQEAY
+138 GFGNFQEAF

-187 SGFLSGASP
+187 SAFLNGASP
-196 GGGGIG
+196 NGGGLG

-213 NEPLNRVTFGVGS
+213 NEPLNRVTFGVAS

-242 DGSTGIRVNAAS
+242 DGNTGIRVNAAARN
-254 HQGGTAVDDEDARLG
+254 GGTSVDHEDVQLG

-291 DHKLQRTRTNVT
+291 DHKLKNTRTNVT
-303 LGPTVTSVPAAPD
+303 LGSAVTTVPGVPD

-331 DTFGTLRGEWDISAS
+331 DVFGTLRGEWDLSPS
-346 VTAWAA
+346 TTAWAA
-352 AGARRS
+352 AGARRG

-369 SNASTGAATT
+369 TNAASGAATT

-406 GHEWVAVASAFNAE
+406 GHEWVAVASHYDFE

-427 DYANTQAT
+427 DWRNTHAT
-435 NLYGPVTSNLPAFS
+435 NLYNPIATSLPGFS
-449 ANAFRGGDLANPL
+449 ANTLFGGDLANPL
-462 RTGTTRLTSFAV
+462 RTGSTRLSSFAL
-474 GDTLALMDQR
+474 GDTMAFMDNR
-484 LLLTAGLR
+484 LLFTVGLR
-492 HQKIDIGNYA
+492 HQKMEIANYD
-502 YGTAA
+502 YGTG
-507 LADRYEQSRT
+507 LQTDRYDQSRT
-517 SPLLAGVF
+517 SPLLAAVYKVNKGLSV
-525 KLDKRVS
+525 
-532 LYANYVEGLSQGQ
+532 YANYVEGLSQGQ

-551 ANRGEMLKPYVAK
+551 TNRGEMLAPYVSK
-564 QKEVGVKVDAGRVGG
+564 QKEVGIKFDAGRVGG
-579 SLAFFSTDKPRAYL
+579 SVALFSTTKPRAFL
-593 DSNNV
+593 NAANLFS
-598 FGTNGKDRHQGL
+598 TSGKDRHQGI
-610 ELAVQGEAAKGL
+610 ELAVQGEATQGL
-622 RLLGGLTWLRAQQ
+622 RLLGGLTWLDAKQLT
-635 QATGSAAT
+635 TGAAAT
-643 DGKRVIG
+643 DGQRVIG
-650 VPQLQANLGAEWDV
+650 VPKLQANLGAEWDV
-664 PGVPGLALDGRVV
+664 PGVPGLAVDGRWV
-677 HTGTSYAN
+677 HTGASYAN

-692 PGWSRLDVGARY
+692 PGWNRLDVGARY
-704 LTEVQGRLVTLR
+704 MTEVQGKLVTLR

-722 TNRSYWA
+722 TNRNYWA
-729 SAGGYPGQGY
+729 SVGGYPGSGY
-739 LVVGAPRTLSI
+739 LVVGAPRTLSL
-750 SASVDF
+750 SVSVDF

>member
-1 MTYLQHLPMPP
+1 MRNSHSPRRP
-12 TMRHARC
+12 TL
-19 TTPSIRHPAW
+19 TPA
-29 VATPG
+29 

-39 LLFAL
+39 LLFTLGAP
-44 TTSAALGQTAAAE
+44 AAWAQATASGTE
-57 EGQTLSTVTVKASAD
+57 PDGKTLSTVTVNASAD

-81 YAGGQ
+81 YPGGQ

-92 AGVLGTRDAMET
+92 AGILGTKDAMDT
-104 PFSISSY
+104 PFSITSY

-138 GFGNFQEAY
+138 GFGNFQEAF

-187 SGFLSGASP
+187 SAFLNGASP
-196 GGGGIG
+196 NGGGLG

-213 NEPLNRVTFGVGS
+213 NEPLNRVTFGVAS

-242 DGSTGIRVNAAS
+242 DGNTGIRVNAAARN
-254 HQGGTAVDDEDARLG
+254 GGTAVDHEDVQLG

-291 DHKLQRTRTNVT
+291 DHKLKNTRTNVT
-303 LGPTVTSVPAAPD
+303 LGSAVTTVPSVPD

-331 DTFGTLRGEWDISAS
+331 DVFGTLRGEWDLSPS
-346 VTAWAA
+346 TTAWAA
-352 AGARRS
+352 AGARRG

-369 SNASTGAATT
+369 TNAASGAATT

-406 GHEWVAVASAFNAE
+406 GHEWVAVASHYDFE

-427 DYANTQAT
+427 DWRNTHAT
-435 NLYGPVTSNLPAFS
+435 NLYNPIATNLPGFS
-449 ANAFRGGDLANPL
+449 ANTLFGGDLANPL
-462 RTGTTRLTSFAV
+462 RTGSTRLSSVAL
-474 GDTLALMDQR
+474 GDTMAFMDNR
-484 LLLTAGLR
+484 LLFTVGLR
-492 HQKIDIGNYA
+492 HQKMEIANYD
-502 YGTAA
+502 YGTG
-507 LADRYEQSRT
+507 LQTDRYDQSRT
-517 SPLLAGVF
+517 SPLLAAVYKVNKGLSV
-525 KLDKRVS
+525 
-532 LYANYVEGLSQGQ
+532 YANYVEGLSQGQ

-551 ANRGEMLKPYVAK
+551 TNRGEMLAPYVSK
-564 QKEVGVKVDAGRVGG
+564 QKEVGIKFDAGRVGG
-579 SLAFFSTDKPRAYL
+579 SVALFSTTKPRAFL
-593 DSNNV
+593 NAANLFS
-598 FGTNGKDRHQGL
+598 TSGKDRHQGI
-610 ELAVQGEAAKGL
+610 ELAVQGEATQGL
-622 RLLGGLTWLRAQQ
+622 RLLGGLTWLDAKQLT
-635 QATGSAAT
+635 TGAAAT
-643 DGKRVIG
+643 DGQRVIG
-650 VPQLQANLGAEWDV
+650 VPKLQANLGAEWDV
-664 PGVPGLALDGRVV
+664 PGVPGLAVDGRWV
-677 HTGTSYAN
+677 HTGASYAN

-692 PGWSRLDVGARY
+692 PGWNRLDVGARY
-704 LTEVQGRLVTLR
+704 MTEVQGKLVTLR

-722 TNRSYWA
+722 TNRNYWA
-729 SAGGYPGQGY
+729 SVGGYPGSGY
-739 LVVGAPRTLSI
+739 LVVGAPRTLSL
-750 SASVDF
+750 SVSVDF

>member
-1 MTYLQHLPMPP
+1 MRNSHSPRRP
-12 TMRHARC
+12 TL
-19 TTPSIRHPAW
+19 TPA
-29 VATPG
+29 

-39 LLFAL
+39 LLFTLGAP
-44 TTSAALGQTAAAE
+44 AAWAQATASGTE
-57 EGQTLSTVTVKASAD
+57 PDGKTLSTVTVNASAD

-81 YAGGQ
+81 YPGGQ

-92 AGVLGTRDAMET
+92 AGILGTKDAMDT
-104 PFSISSY
+104 PFSITSY

-138 GFGNFQEAY
+138 GFGNFQEAF

-187 SGFLSGASP
+187 SAFLNGASP
-196 GGGGIG
+196 NGGGLG

-213 NEPLNRVTFGVGS
+213 NEPLNRVTFGVAS

-242 DGSTGIRVNAAS
+242 DGNTGIRVNAAARN
-254 HQGGTAVDDEDARLG
+254 GGTAVDHEDVQLG

-291 DHKLQRTRTNVT
+291 DHKLKNTRTNVT
-303 LGPTVTSVPAAPD
+303 LGSAVTTVPSVPD

-331 DTFGTLRGEWDISAS
+331 DVFGTLRGEWDLSPS
-346 VTAWAA
+346 TTAWAA
-352 AGARRS
+352 AGARRG

-369 SNASTGAATT
+369 TNAASGAATT

-406 GHEWVAVASAFNAE
+406 GHEWVAVASHYDFE

-427 DYANTQAT
+427 DWRNTHAT
-435 NLYGPVTSNLPAFS
+435 NLYNPIATNLPGFS
-449 ANAFRGGDLANPL
+449 ANTLFGGDLANPL
-462 RTGTTRLTSFAV
+462 RTGSTRLSSVAL
-474 GDTLALMDQR
+474 GDTMAFMDNR
-484 LLLTAGLR
+484 MLFTVGLR
-492 HQKIDIGNYA
+492 HQKMEIANYD
-502 YGTAA
+502 YGTG
-507 LADRYEQSRT
+507 LQTDRYDQSRT
-517 SPLLAGVF
+517 SPLLAAVY
-525 KLDKRVS
+525 KVDKS
-532 LYANYVEGLSQGQ
+532 LSVYANYVEGLSQGQ

-551 ANRGEMLKPYVAK
+551 TNRGEMLAPYVSK
-564 QKEVGVKVDAGRVGG
+564 QKEVGIKFDAGRVGG
-579 SLAFFSTDKPRAYL
+579 SVALFSTTKPRAFL
-593 DSNNV
+593 NAANLFS
-598 FGTNGKDRHQGL
+598 TSGKDRHQGI
-610 ELAVQGEAAKGL
+610 ELAVQGEATKGL
-622 RLLGGLTWLRAQQ
+622 RVLGGLTWLDAKQLT
-635 QATGSAAT
+635 TGAAAT
-643 DGKRVIG
+643 DGQRVIG
-650 VPQLQANLGAEWDV
+650 VPKLQANLGAEWDV
-664 PGVPGLALDGRVV
+664 PGVPGLAVDGRWV
-677 HTGTSYAN
+677 HTGASYAN

-692 PGWSRLDVGARY
+692 PGWNRLDVGARY
-704 LTEVQGRLVTLR
+704 MTEVQGKLVTLR

-722 TNRSYWA
+722 TNRNDWA
-729 SAGGYPGQGY
+729 SVGGYPGSGY
-739 LVVGAPRTLSI
+739 LVVGAPRTLSL
-750 SASVDF
+750 SVSVDF

>member
-1 MTYLQHLPMPP
+1 MRNSHSPRRP
-12 TMRHARC
+12 TL
-19 TTPSIRHPAW
+19 TPA
-29 VATPG
+29 

-39 LLFAL
+39 LLFTL
-44 TTSAALGQTAAAE
+44 AAPAAWAQATASGTE
-57 EGQTLSTVTVKASAD
+57 PDGKTLSTVTVNASAD

-81 YAGGQ
+81 YPGGQ

-92 AGVLGTRDAMET
+92 AGILGTKDAMDT
-104 PFSISSY
+104 PFSITSY

-138 GFGNFQEAY
+138 GFGNFQEAF

-187 SGFLSGASP
+187 SAFLNGASP
-196 GGGGIG
+196 NGGGLG

-213 NEPLNRVTFGVGS
+213 NEPLNRVTFGVAS

-242 DGSTGIRVNAAS
+242 DGNTGIRVNAAARN
-254 HQGGTAVDDEDARLG
+254 GGTAVDHEDVQLG

-291 DHKLQRTRTNVT
+291 DHKLKNTRTNVT
-303 LGPTVTSVPAAPD
+303 LGSAVTTVPGVPD

-331 DTFGTLRGEWDISAS
+331 DVFGTLRGEWDLSPS
-346 VTAWAA
+346 TTAWAA
-352 AGARRS
+352 AGARRG

-369 SNASTGAATT
+369 TNAASGAATT

-406 GHEWVAVASAFNAE
+406 GHEWVAVASHYDFE

-427 DYANTQAT
+427 DWRNTHAT
-435 NLYGPVTSNLPAFS
+435 NLYNPIATNLPGFS
-449 ANAFRGGDLANPL
+449 ANTLFGGDLAHPL
-462 RTGTTRLTSFAV
+462 RTGSTRLSSFAL
-474 GDTLALMDQR
+474 GDTMAFMDNR
-484 LLLTAGLR
+484 LLFTVGLR
-492 HQKIDIGNYA
+492 HQKMEIANYD
-502 YGTAA
+502 YGTG
-507 LADRYEQSRT
+507 LQTDRYDQSRT
-517 SPLLAGVF
+517 SPLLAAVY
-525 KLDKRVS
+525 KVDKGLSV
-532 LYANYVEGLSQGQ
+532 YANYVEGLSQGQ

-551 ANRGEMLKPYVAK
+551 TNRGEMLAPYVSK
-564 QKEVGVKVDAGRVGG
+564 QKEVGIKFDAGRVGG
-579 SLAFFSTDKPRAYL
+579 SVALFSTTKPRAFL
-593 DSNNV
+593 NAANLFS
-598 FGTNGKDRHQGL
+598 TSGKDRHQGI
-610 ELAVQGEAAKGL
+610 ELAVQGEATKGL
-622 RLLGGLTWLRAQQ
+622 RLLGGLTWLDAKQQ
-635 QATGSAAT
+635 TTGAAAT
-643 DGKRVIG
+643 DGQHVIG
-650 VPQLQANLGAEWDV
+650 VPKLQANLGAEWDV
-664 PGVPGLALDGRVV
+664 PGVPGLAVDGRWV
-677 HTGTSYAN
+677 HTGASYAN

-692 PGWSRLDVGARY
+692 PGWNRLDVGARY
-704 LTEVQGRLVTLR
+704 MTEVQGKLVTLR

-722 TNRSYWA
+722 TNRNYWA
-729 SAGGYPGQGY
+729 SVGGYPGSGY
-739 LVVGAPRTLSI
+739 LVVGAPRTLSL
-750 SASVDF
+750 SVSVDF